1 MRMRKEQEKTYV
13 LDKGSELKALEKMVC
28 DSFNKG
34 WKKTELFC
42 TIVYYGLEV
51 VQKKLL
57 YQPKFSPHSAK
68 CNLNDEVILEK
79 LRIW

>member
-34 WKKTELFC
+34 
-42 TIVYYGLEV
+42 
-51 VQKKLL
+51 
-57 YQPKFSPHSAK
+57 
-68 CNLNDEVILEK
+68 
-79 LRIW
+79 